1 MPVSDGTPHTAEY
14 DRVSWMRRSVA
25 NPFANP
31 DTASGYEGWYET
43 TGSRADRLE
52 KALLKQ
58 LLARFPQANS
68 LLEIGCGTGHFTRWF
83 EGVGLQ
89 TAGLDRSLP
98 MLAEAIRL
106 DSPPCMHGDALA
118 LPFFSGAF
126 DLVALITTL
135 EFVGDP
141 AQALREALRVSRQ
154 GLLLGVLNRQSLLGW
169 QLKKEGGPIWD
180 AARFFTPAELSHLV
194 RRAAAGRRIEIA
206 WRTTLW
212 PLCPGVLPFPFG
224 GFIGMAVMFS
234 EGGGMGT

>member
-1 MPVSDGTPHTAEY
+1 MQ
-14 DRVSWMRRSVA
+14 RSAA

-31 DTASGYEGWYET
+31 DTVSGYEGWYET
-43 TGSRADRLE
+43 TGGRADRLE

-58 LLARFPQANS
+58 LLAHFPQASS
-68 LLEIGCGTGHFTRWF
+68 LLEAGCGTGHFTRWF
-83 EGVGLQ
+83 EESGLG
-89 TAGLDRSLP
+89 TTGLDRSLP

-106 DSPPCMHGDALA
+106 DSPPCVHGDALA

-141 AQALREALRVSRQ
+141 VQALREALRVSRQ

-180 AARFFTPAELSHLV
+180 AARFFAPAELTQLV
-194 RRAAAGRRIEIA
+194 RRAAARRRVEIV
-206 WRTTLW
+206 WQTTLL
-212 PLCPGVLPFPFG
+212 PVCPGALPLPWG
-224 GFIGMAVMFS
+224 GFIGMAVMLS
-234 EGGGMGT
+234 E